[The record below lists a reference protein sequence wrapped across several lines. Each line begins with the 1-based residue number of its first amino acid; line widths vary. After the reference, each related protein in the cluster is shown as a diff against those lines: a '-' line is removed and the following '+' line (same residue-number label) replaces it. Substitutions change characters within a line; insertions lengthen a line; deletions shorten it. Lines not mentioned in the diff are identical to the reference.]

1 MAFCFSGSLL
11 RANFNIVSSCLI
23 LLLFVANKFLL
34 LLLIAGPTVTQN
46 LPFLPQRWPKPPPLL
61 VAATHRRMARLS
73 LPEWPGKYRDGR
85 PAESCHR
92 SQYEI
97 SLRCAS
103 YEISLRCASLK
114 ALNHLL
120 SMPDDGS
127 ENPEALNLA
136 VDVVGAAG
144 DVKLTTHLMNYFLG
158 DVDGT
163 PKVRRQ
169 LFPYLPRN
177 L

>member
-92 SQYEI
+92 FPVRNQP
-97 SLRCAS
+97 SLCVVV
-103 YEISLRCASLK
+103 E
-114 ALNHLL
+114 
-120 SMPDDGS
+120 GS
-127 ENPEALNLA
+127 ESPVEH
-136 VDVVGAAG
+136 AG
-144 DVKLTTHLMNYFLG
+144 RWFGEPGSTEPRRG
-158 DVDGT
+158 CGRCSW
-163 PKVRRQ
+163 RRQ
-169 LFPYLPRN
+169 AHHSSHELLPRRRRRN
-177 L
+177 AEG